1 MKGNII
7 FGLLVGALIFVPLER
22 LFALRKEQ
30 KVFRQG
36 WRSDVLHFLFT
47 RTLSE
52 ACGFIV
58 IGSLLLLLHWLV
70 SPTFQAAVAAQPR
83 LVQFLEAVL
92 IANVGGYFG
101 HRLSHE
107 IPFLWR
113 FHAVHHS
120 SAQMDWL
127 AAARVHPLDQIVT
140 KSLTLVPLYLMGFS
154 KATFGAYVG
163 LATLH
168 AVFIHANVKFK
179 FGKLRWWL
187 GTPEFHHWHHS
198 NEPQAFNRN
207 FAGELPLLDW
217 IFGTIYLPDRLPTAY
232 GTNEPVPTGYVGQML
247 FPFRRPSTS

>member
-1 MKGNII
+1 
-7 FGLLVGALIFVPLER
+7 
-22 LFALRKEQ
+22 
-30 KVFRQG
+30 
-36 WRSDVLHFLFT
+36 
-47 RTLSE
+47 
-52 ACGFIV
+52 
-58 IGSLLLLLHWLV
+58 
-70 SPTFQAAVAAQPR
+70 
-83 LVQFLEAVL
+83 
-92 IANVGGYFG
+92 
-101 HRLSHE
+101 
-107 IPFLWR
+107 
-113 FHAVHHS
+113 
-120 SAQMDWL
+120 
-127 AAARVHPLDQIVT
+127 VHPLDQIVT